1 MIAAATSSLVVCAI
15 AAVIICLCIKKNTRA
30 SRQTHGRV
38 DMNPVYGECEAY
50 YEGREKMQVEDS
62 NTFYGAGE
70 EGWEDSATD
79 RNSHYQ

>member
-1 MIAAATSSLVVCAI
+1 
-15 AAVIICLCIKKNTRA
+15 
-30 SRQTHGRV
+30 
-38 DMNPVYGECEAY
+38 MNPVYGECEAY

-62 NTFYGAGE
+62 NNYYGAGD